1 MSFSSTQGLDA
12 LLTHGGFSAMQRLT
26 RIAYCCLVFCFAVWP
41 APLPAADAPAP
52 QPLKM
57 RDVLAWKRIAG
68 ATLSRDG
75 QWLAYTL
82 APNEG
87 DSEVVL
93 RKTQGDK
100 ELRFPCG
107 GGGFAGT
114 AFSHDSKW
122 LAFRVQPSA
131 KEMKLLQKQGKP
143 PRGKVVLVNLA
154 NEAKTEFDNVQRFA
168 FSGESAGYIAL
179 HKPPAPPA
187 PMATDK
193 WSGADLILRELATG
207 SELNTG
213 NVSEFAFDKKGTML
227 AMVID
232 AQGKSGNGVQLRNLA
247 AATVVS
253 LDTAKANY
261 SRLSWTEKGDGLTVL
276 RGEEDKTLQ
285 DKLYSIVAFTD
296 LNAKTPKKVVYD
308 PRTDKTFPAGRA
320 ISANRPPAWSED
332 LTLMIFGIHTPKKK
346 PGAPKPVVADAPKP
360 KDGDKPGPKPVV
372 QSPVREKPDVVI
384 WHGSDERLQSAQQKS
399 AGMDQSHNYVCIY
412 RVADKKFMRLAD
424 PTLRTVTVA
433 PKQRYAI
440 GIDRRAYQR
449 DETLHG
455 RMYQDVYVIDL
466 KSGERKLALKKNRW
480 MFGASPDGTHLL
492 YYEDGH
498 YYTYEFA
505 TGKTYNLTRDVAAS
519 FVNDE
524 DDHNVKQPPRF
535 SLGWTKDGVSV
546 LLSDGWDV
554 WNVPVHGG
562 KGINLTVNGKKEGIR
577 YQYRIALD
585 REEKGID
592 LSGSTYF
599 AMYGEWTKKAG
610 IARVDGGQPGAER
623 LLWDDA
629 AFGSLMKAKNADV
642 FLYTRETH
650 KDYPDF
656 YVADKN
662 LRDGKRLTRA
672 NPQQDKFL
680 WSKGVK
686 LVDYT
691 STKGAKLQGALYL
704 PANYEPNKRYPT
716 IVYIYERLSQG
727 LNRYHMPTLSGGGFS
742 PAVYT
747 SNGYAVFMPDIKY
760 QLNDPGMSAVW
771 CVLPA
776 LEAAIATGVV
786 DRDRVGL
793 HGHSWGGYQTAFLI
807 TQTDAFKCAVAGA
820 PLTNLISMYNS
831 IYWNIG
837 MANQPIF
844 ESSQG
849 RFTGGYWDNLEA
861 YMRNSP
867 VYHAKK
873 VKTPLLLLH
882 NDKDGAVDW
891 NQGIEFF
898 NTLRR
903 LRKPVIMLQYKGENH
918 GLVKSANRKDYTVR
932 MREFFD
938 HHLKGAPARAWLEKG
953 IPHLEMDAHLEKRAQ
968 ELGD

>member
-1 MSFSSTQGLDA
+1 VCVA
-12 LLTHGGFSAMQRLT
+12 
-26 RIAYCCLVFCFAVWP
+26 
-41 APLPAADAPAP
+41 APLRAADPLAP
-52 QPLKM
+52 QPLTM
-57 RDVLAWKRIAG
+57 RDVLAWKRING

-100 ELRFPCG
+100 EIRFPCG
-107 GGGFAGT
+107 SSPFAGT
-114 AFSHDSKW
+114 TFSHDSKW
-122 LAFRVQPSA
+122 LAFRVQPTA
-131 KEMKLLQKQGKP
+131 KEMKLIQKSGKP
-143 PRGKVVLVNLA
+143 ARGKVVLVNLA
-154 NEAKTEFDNVQRFA
+154 TEAKTEFENVQRFA
-168 FSGESAGYIAL
+168 FSGESAAYIAL
-179 HKPPAPPA
+179 AKPSAPPA
-187 PMATDK
+187 PSATDK

-207 SELNTG
+207 TELNTG

-232 AQGKSGNGVQLRNLA
+232 AQGQSGNGVQLRNLA

-253 LDTAKANY
+253 LDTDKANY
-261 SRLSWTEKGDGLTVL
+261 SRLTWTEKGDGLAVL
-276 RGEEDKTLQ
+276 RGEEDKAYQ

-296 LNAKTPKKVVYD
+296 LQAKAPKKVVYD
-308 PRTDKTFPAGRA
+308 PRTDKTFPEGRT
-320 ISANRPPAWSED
+320 ISPNRPPTWSED
-332 LTLMIFGIHTPKKK
+332 LSLLIFGIHIAKKK
-346 PGAPKPVVADAPKP
+346 PAAAKPVAADPAKP
-360 KDGDKPGPKPVV
+360 KDADKPGPKPVGKT
-372 QSPVREKPDVVI
+372 PDREKPDLVI

-399 AGMDQSHNYVCIY
+399 AGADQSHNYTCIY
-412 RVADKKFMRLAD
+412 RVADKKFTRLAD
-424 PTLRTVTVA
+424 PTLRTVTIA
-433 PKQRYAI
+433 PKQRYAV
-440 GIDRRAYQR
+440 GTDRRTYLR

-455 RMYQDVYVIDL
+455 RNYQDVYVIDL
-466 KSGERKLALKKNRW
+466 KTGERKLALKKNRW
-480 MFGASPDGTHLL
+480 MFGSSPDGTHLL

-535 SLGWTKDGVSV
+535 SLGWVKDGVSV
-546 LLSDGWDV
+546 LLSDGWDI

-562 KGINLTVNGKKEGIR
+562 KGINLTVNGKKDGIR
-577 YQYRIALD
+577 YQTSITLD

-592 LSGSTYF
+592 LSGPSFFT
-599 AMYGEWTKKAG
+599 MYGEWTKKGG

-662 LRDGKRLTRA
+662 LRDGKRLTHA
-672 NPQQDKFL
+672 NPRQDKVL
-680 WSKGVK
+680 WSKGAK
-686 LVDYT
+686 LVEYT

-704 PANYEPNKRYPT
+704 PGNYEPNKRYPT

-727 LNRYHMPTLSGGGFS
+727 LNRYQQPTLSPGGFS

-747 SNGYAVFMPDIKY
+747 SNGYAVFTPDIKY

-793 HGHSWGGYQTAFLI
+793 HGHSWGGYQTSFLI
-807 TQTDAFKCAVAGA
+807 TQTDAFKAAVAGA

-891 NQGIEFF
+891 NQGIEYF

-918 GLVKSANRKDYTVR
+918 GLMKPANRKDYTVR

-938 HHLKGAPARAWLEKG
+938 HHLKGAKARAWLEKG
-953 IPHLEMDAHLEKRAQ
+953 IPHLEMDAHLEKRLQ